1 MNCIYCD
8 TEIKP
13 IKYGK
18 TKAGN
23 QRYKCTVC
31 NKTFVEEREI
41 YTKTEKRL
49 LSMFVDFLDIKS
61 DDNYSLKER
70 VKRSREKYHSGSA
83 KLAIEEVCGS
93 IKFDISK
100 AKVVICQDDNK
111 ILIYK
116 VKQDVLEDLEK
127 NRRAIS
133 LSPAAAMSLK
143 IKEKRKQNRNKYKG
157 MTSEEKA
164 RAIEQNRTIRYFER
178 SRKRKQ
184 KEKRIPDRFPNIS
197 EYNKNSIPEDVSE

>member
-49 LSMFVDFLDIKS
+49 LSMFVDFLDIKT

-83 KLAIEEVCGS
+83 KLIIEEVCGS

-100 AKVVICQDDNK
+100 AKAVICQNDNK

-116 VKQDVLEDLEK
+116 VKQDVLKDLET
-127 NRRAIS
+127 NRKAIS
-133 LSPAAAMSLK
+133 LSQAAAMSLK

-157 MTSEEKA
+157 MTPEEKA
-164 RAIEQNRTIRYFER
+164 KAIEQNRTIQYLER
-178 SRKRKQ
+178 KRKRKQ
-184 KEKRIPDRFPNIS
+184 KNERIPDRFSNIA
-197 EYNKNSIPEDVSE
+197 EYNKILKPKDVFE